1 MKRKKIIPLVSLIV
15 LMVLAMTSATIY
27 YLNAGETKKL
37 NNVVEKETTEENVS
51 KNTDETTNNISTD
64 VSKNKDNSN
73 KNDVVKE
80 KEIENESKET
90 NDSITNSKSSTNN
103 TTTTK
108 KEETSI
114 SNNSSN
120 KQDNQSSSN
129 DNSSNNSNKV
139 EEPKNNSTI
148 INVPDEDNKDNVSSF
163 ENDEEYIKLKATLEF
178 ETRAECQAAADIIG
192 PEYALQGNL
201 RNTSCKSF
209 AYKGTVIGYRL
220 QIWFTDGTWI
230 YNN

>member
-15 LMVLAMTSATIY
+15 LIASGIIGATIY
-27 YLNAGETKKL
+27 CFNTGDTKKL
-37 NNVVEKETTEENVS
+37 NNAVEQETAKENLSKTTDTNTNDDSIKDDSDNEKSTEKEKT
-51 KNTDETTNNISTD
+51 I
-64 VSKNKDNSN
+64 
-73 KNDVVKE
+73 
-80 KEIENESKET
+80 SKET
-90 NDSITNSKSSTNN
+90 NSSQSKANTNE
-103 TTTTK
+103 
-108 KEETSI
+108 KENEE
-114 SNNSSN
+114 NSSSNISTN
-120 KQDNQSSSN
+120 KQDTQSSSN
-129 DNSSNNSNKV
+129 TNSTSK
-139 EEPKNNSTI
+139 EEHKNNSTTI
-148 INVPDEDNKDNVSSF
+148 EIPDEDNKDNVSSF
-163 ENDEEYIKLKATLEF
+163 ENDEEYIKLKSTLEF

>member
-15 LMVLAMTSATIY
+15 LIASGIIGATIY
-27 YLNAGETKKL
+27 CFNTGDTKKL
-37 NNVVEKETTEENVS
+37 NNAVEQETAKENLSKTTDTNTNDDSIKDDSDNEKSTEKEKT
-51 KNTDETTNNISTD
+51 I
-64 VSKNKDNSN
+64 
-73 KNDVVKE
+73 
-80 KEIENESKET
+80 SKET
-90 NDSITNSKSSTNN
+90 NSSQSKANTNEKENEEKSSSN
-103 TTTTK
+103 
-108 KEETSI
+108 I
-114 SNNSSN
+114 STN
-120 KQDNQSSSN
+120 KQDTQSSSN
-129 DNSSNNSNKV
+129 TNSTSK
-139 EEPKNNSTI
+139 EEPKNNSTTI
-148 INVPDEDNKDNVSSF
+148 EILNEDNKDNVSSF
-163 ENDEEYIKLKATLEF
+163 ENDEEYIKLKSTLEF

>member
-15 LMVLAMTSATIY
+15 LIALGIIGATIY
-27 YLNAGETKKL
+27 CFNTGDTKKL
-37 NNVVEKETTEENVS
+37 NNSVEQETAKENLSKTTDT
-51 KNTDETTNNISTD
+51 NTNDDSIKDDSDNEKSTG
-64 VSKNKDNSN
+64 
-73 KNDVVKE
+73 KE
-80 KEIENESKET
+80 KTISKET
-90 NDSITNSKSSTNN
+90 NRSQPKANTNETKNEEKSSSN
-103 TTTTK
+103 TST
-108 KEETSI
+108 
-114 SNNSSN
+114 N
-120 KQDNQSSSN
+120 KQDTQSSSN
-129 DNSSNNSNKV
+129 TNSTSK
-139 EEPKNNSTI
+139 EEPKNNSTTI
-148 INVPDEDNKDNVSSF
+148 EIPNEDNKDNVSSF
-163 ENDEEYIKLKATLEF
+163 ENDEEYIKLKSTLEF

>member
-15 LMVLAMTSATIY
+15 LIASGIIGATIY
-27 YLNAGETKKL
+27 CFNTGYTKKL
-37 NNVVEKETTEENVS
+37 NNAVEQETAKENLSKTTDTNTNDDSMKDDSDNEKSTEKEKT
-51 KNTDETTNNISTD
+51 I
-64 VSKNKDNSN
+64 
-73 KNDVVKE
+73 
-80 KEIENESKET
+80 SKET
-90 NDSITNSKSSTNN
+90 NSSQSKANTNEKENEEKSSSN
-103 TTTTK
+103 TST
-108 KEETSI
+108 
-114 SNNSSN
+114 N
-120 KQDNQSSSN
+120 KQDTQSSSN
-129 DNSSNNSNKV
+129 TNSTSK
-139 EEPKNNSTI
+139 EEHKNNSTTI
-148 INVPDEDNKDNVSSF
+148 EIPDEDNKDNVSSF
-163 ENDEEYIKLKATLEF
+163 ENDEEYIKLKSTLEF

>member
-15 LMVLAMTSATIY
+15 LIASGIIGATIY
-27 YLNAGETKKL
+27 CFNTGDTNKL
-37 NNVVEKETTEENVS
+37 NNAVEQETAKENLSKTTDTNTNDDSIKDDSDNEKSTEKEKT
-51 KNTDETTNNISTD
+51 I
-64 VSKNKDNSN
+64 
-73 KNDVVKE
+73 
-80 KEIENESKET
+80 SKET
-90 NDSITNSKSSTNN
+90 NSSQSKANTNEKENEEKSSSN
-103 TTTTK
+103 
-108 KEETSI
+108 I
-114 SNNSSN
+114 STN
-120 KQDNQSSSN
+120 KQDTQSSSN
-129 DNSSNNSNKV
+129 TNSTSK
-139 EEPKNNSTI
+139 EEHKNNSTTI
-148 INVPDEDNKDNVSSF
+148 EIPDEDNKDNVSSF
-163 ENDEEYIKLKATLEF
+163 ENDEEYIKLKSTLEF

>member
-15 LMVLAMTSATIY
+15 LIASGIIGATIY
-27 YLNAGETKKL
+27 CFNTGDTKKL
-37 NNVVEKETTEENVS
+37 NNAVKQETAKENLSKTTDTNTNDDSIKDDSDNEKSTEKEKT
-51 KNTDETTNNISTD
+51 I
-64 VSKNKDNSN
+64 
-73 KNDVVKE
+73 
-80 KEIENESKET
+80 SKET
-90 NDSITNSKSSTNN
+90 NSSQSKANTNEKENEEKSSSN
-103 TTTTK
+103 
-108 KEETSI
+108 I
-114 SNNSSN
+114 STN
-120 KQDNQSSSN
+120 KQDTQSSSN
-129 DNSSNNSNKV
+129 TNSTSK
-139 EEPKNNSTI
+139 EEHKNNFTTI
-148 INVPDEDNKDNVSSF
+148 EIPDEDNKDNVSSF
-163 ENDEEYIKLKATLEF
+163 ENDEEYIKLKSTLEF

>member
-27 YLNAGETKKL
+27 YLNTGETKKL
-37 NNVVEKETTEENVS
+37 NNVVEKEITEENIS
-51 KNTDETTNNISTD
+51 KNTDEITNDISTD

-73 KNDVVKE
+73 KKEVVKE
-80 KEIENESKET
+80 KEIEKESKEA
-90 NDSITNSKSSTNN
+90 NDSTANSKSSTNN

-114 SNNSSN
+114 SNNLSN

-129 DNSSNNSNKV
+129 NNSNKV

-148 INVPDEDNKDNVSSF
+148 IEIPDEDNKDNVSSF

>member
-15 LMVLAMTSATIY
+15 LIASGIIGATIY
-27 YLNAGETKKL
+27 CFNTGDTKKL
-37 NNVVEKETTEENVS
+37 NNAVEQETAKENLSKTTDTNTNDDSIKDDSDNEKSTEKEKT
-51 KNTDETTNNISTD
+51 I
-64 VSKNKDNSN
+64 
-73 KNDVVKE
+73 
-80 KEIENESKET
+80 SKET
-90 NDSITNSKSSTNN
+90 NSSQSKANTNEKENEEKSSSN
-103 TTTTK
+103 
-108 KEETSI
+108 I
-114 SNNSSN
+114 STN
-120 KQDNQSSSN
+120 KQDTQSSSN
-129 DNSSNNSNKV
+129 T
-139 EEPKNNSTI
+139 NSTTI
-148 INVPDEDNKDNVSSF
+148 EIPDEDNKDNVSSF
-163 ENDEEYIKLKATLEF
+163 ENDEEYIKLKSTLEF

>member
-27 YLNAGETKKL
+27 YLNAGETKKS
-37 NNVVEKETTEENVS
+37 NNVVETKTTEENVS
-51 KNTDETTNNISTD
+51 KNTDETTNDISTD
-64 VSKNKDNSN
+64 VSKIKDNSN

-80 KEIENESKET
+80 KEIEKESKET
-90 NDSITNSKSSTNN
+90 NDSTTNSKSSTNN

-129 DNSSNNSNKV
+129 SNSSNNSNKV

-148 INVPDEDNKDNVSSF
+148 IEIPDEDNKDNVSSF
-163 ENDEEYIKLKATLEF
+163 ENDEEYIRLKATLEF

>member
-15 LMVLAMTSATIY
+15 LIASGIIGATIY
-27 YLNAGETKKL
+27 CFNTGDTKKL
-37 NNVVEKETTEENVS
+37 NNAVEQETAKENLSKTTDTNTNDDSIKDDSDNEKSTEKEKT
-51 KNTDETTNNISTD
+51 I
-64 VSKNKDNSN
+64 
-73 KNDVVKE
+73 
-80 KEIENESKET
+80 SKET
-90 NDSITNSKSSTNN
+90 NSSQSKANTNE
-103 TTTTK
+103 
-108 KEETSI
+108 KENEE
-114 SNNSSN
+114 
-120 KQDNQSSSN
+120 KSSSN
-129 DNSSNNSNKV
+129 TNSTSK
-139 EEPKNNSTI
+139 EEHKNNSTTI
-148 INVPDEDNKDNVSSF
+148 EIPDEDNKDNVSSF
-163 ENDEEYIKLKATLEF
+163 ENDEEYIKLKSTLEF

>member
-15 LMVLAMTSATIY
+15 LMASGIIGATIY
-27 YLNAGETKKL
+27 CFNTGDTKKL
-37 NNVVEKETTEENVS
+37 NNAVEQETAKENLSKTTDTNTNDDSMKDDSDNEKSTEKEKT
-51 KNTDETTNNISTD
+51 I
-64 VSKNKDNSN
+64 
-73 KNDVVKE
+73 
-80 KEIENESKET
+80 SKET
-90 NDSITNSKSSTNN
+90 NSSQSKANTNE
-103 TTTTK
+103 TK
-108 KEETSI
+108 NEE
-114 SNNSSN
+114 
-120 KQDNQSSSN
+120 KSSSN
-129 DNSSNNSNKV
+129 TNSTSK
-139 EEPKNNSTI
+139 EEHKNNSTTI
-148 INVPDEDNKDNVSSF
+148 EIPDEDNKDNVASF
-163 ENDEEYIKLKATLEF
+163 ENDEEYIKLKSTLEF

>member
-15 LMVLAMTSATIY
+15 LIASGIIGATIY
-27 YLNAGETKKL
+27 CFNTADTKKL
-37 NNVVEKETTEENVS
+37 NNAVEQETAKENLSKTTDTNTNDDSIKDDSDNEKSTEKEKT
-51 KNTDETTNNISTD
+51 I
-64 VSKNKDNSN
+64 
-73 KNDVVKE
+73 
-80 KEIENESKET
+80 SKET
-90 NDSITNSKSSTNN
+90 NSSQSKSNTYEKETEVKSSSNIST
-103 TTTTK
+103 
-108 KEETSI
+108 
-114 SNNSSN
+114 N
-120 KQDNQSSSN
+120 KQDTQSSSN
-129 DNSSNNSNKV
+129 TNSTSK
-139 EEPKNNSTI
+139 EEHKNNSTTI
-148 INVPDEDNKDNVSSF
+148 EIPDEDNKDNVSSF
-163 ENDEEYIKLKATLEF
+163 ENDEEYIKLKSTLEF

>member
-15 LMVLAMTSATIY
+15 LIALGIIGATIY
-27 YLNAGETKKL
+27 SFNTGDTKKL
-37 NNVVEKETTEENVS
+37 NNAVEQETAKENLSKTTDT
-51 KNTDETTNNISTD
+51 NTNDDSIKDDSDNEKSTG
-64 VSKNKDNSN
+64 
-73 KNDVVKE
+73 KE
-80 KEIENESKET
+80 KTISKET
-90 NDSITNSKSSTNN
+90 NRSQPKANTNETKNEEKSSSN
-103 TTTTK
+103 TST
-108 KEETSI
+108 
-114 SNNSSN
+114 N
-120 KQDNQSSSN
+120 KQDTQSSSN
-129 DNSSNNSNKV
+129 TNSTSK
-139 EEPKNNSTI
+139 EEPKNNSTTI
-148 INVPDEDNKDNVSSF
+148 EIPNEDNKDNVSSF
-163 ENDEEYIKLKATLEF
+163 ENDEEYIKLKSTLEF

>member
-15 LMVLAMTSATIY
+15 LIASGIIGATIY
-27 YLNAGETKKL
+27 FFNTGDTKKL
-37 NNVVEKETTEENVS
+37 NNAVEQETAKENLSKTTDTNTNDDSMKDDSDNEKSTEKEKT
-51 KNTDETTNNISTD
+51 I
-64 VSKNKDNSN
+64 
-73 KNDVVKE
+73 
-80 KEIENESKET
+80 SKET
-90 NDSITNSKSSTNN
+90 NSSQSKANTNEKENEEKSSSN
-103 TTTTK
+103 TST
-108 KEETSI
+108 
-114 SNNSSN
+114 N
-120 KQDNQSSSN
+120 KQDTQSSSN
-129 DNSSNNSNKV
+129 TNSTSK
-139 EEPKNNSTI
+139 EEHKNNSTTI
-148 INVPDEDNKDNVSSF
+148 EIPDEDNKDNVSSF
-163 ENDEEYIKLKATLEF
+163 ENDEEYIKLKSTLEF

>member
-15 LMVLAMTSATIY
+15 LIVLAMTSATIY
-27 YLNAGETKKL
+27 YLNAGETK
-37 NNVVEKETTEENVS
+37 NSSDTVEKETVNKNESE
-51 KNTDETTNNISTD
+51 NTDEITNDISTD
-64 VSKNKDNSN
+64 VSTNKNNSN
-73 KNDVVKE
+73 KDEVVKDKEVE
-80 KEIENESKET
+80 KNSKET
-90 NDSITNSKSSTNN
+90 NDSTTNSNSSSNN
-103 TTTTK
+103 STTTK
-108 KEETSI
+108 KEETTI
-114 SNNSSN
+114 SNNSSD
-120 KQDNQSSSN
+120 KQDNQASSN
-129 DNSSNNSNKV
+129 GNSSNNSNKV
-139 EEPKNNSTI
+139 EEQKNNSTTI
-148 INVPDEDNKDNVSSF
+148 EIPDEDNKDNVSSF